1 MPENIK
7 YRKKAVYFLV
17 STIVLCLV
25 AELVLM
31 HRNNKVLQRSIEI
44 QQEAEA
50 VKVNTL
56 DIIRNVHLLDLGIR
70 GYALDQIE
78 SMKSSMDTAFANKE
92 RIFLRVQKSLSFLG
106 YPVQEFNQVRQQT
119 NAYFDFIFGLKK
131 LIDEGRRDEFQKF
144 FVQDRGYIVWRDHR
158 SFSSNVNKFAD
169 QIAGKAE
176 ADYHTAQRNIYL
188 LQVVVLLIVVPTL
201 LYTAYFSN
209 KTVSLAERLKESES
223 ERNNLLQNQNQALER
238 AVHDRTQEILAQNE
252 EIKSQNE
259 EIISHNEHLLTQ
271 QNEIEK
277 QAGLLMQKNA
287 ELEQIRKAISSK
299 NDSLSTEIAR
309 QNQNLSAANKE
320 LLEQNNR
327 LEQFAYIISHN
338 LRAPIARLIG
348 LTSIANAQNVDD
360 TVKILDMIKHASQ
373 ELDTIVKDLT
383 GILSIQRLS
392 PTLYS
397 EIDLNGLV
405 IKVKSILSKE
415 IGETNASV
423 QTELSEPTI
432 YSLRPYIESIFLNL
446 ISNSIKY
453 RHPDRTLRITVR
465 STSQAENIVLHFED
479 NGIGIDLEKN
489 GQNIFNLYKRFHFH
503 VEGKGIGLFLVKT
516 QVEALGGTVRVNSQ
530 IDGGTT
536 FEISFKRI
544 SDKSAKPAT

>member
-1 MPENIK
+1 MPENLK

-17 STIVLCLV
+17 ATIVLCLM

-50 VKVNTL
+50 IKVNTL

-78 SMKSSMDTAFANKE
+78 SMKTPIDTAFANKE
-92 RIFLRVQKSLSFLG
+92 KIFLRVQKSLSFLG
-106 YPVQEFNQVRQQT
+106 YPVQEFNQVREQT
-119 NAYFDFIFGLKK
+119 NAYFDFIVKLKEH
-131 LIDEGRRDEFQKF
+131 IDEGRREEFQRL
-144 FVQDRGYIVWRDHR
+144 FVQDRGYAVWRDHR
-158 SFSSNVNKFAD
+158 SFSININKFAD
-169 QIAGKAE
+169 RIASEAK

-188 LQVVVLLIVVPTL
+188 LQIVALLVVIPTL

-209 KTVSLAERLKESES
+209 KTVSLAEQLKESETQ
-223 ERNNLLQNQNQALER
+223 RNNLLLHQNELLER
-238 AVHDRTQEILAQNE
+238 TVHDRTQEILAQNE

-259 EIISHNEHLLTQ
+259 EIISHNEHLVAQ

-277 QAGLLMQKNA
+277 QASLLIEKNA

-299 NDSLSTEIAR
+299 NDSLSSEVAR
-309 QNQNLSAANKE
+309 QNQHLSAANKE

-348 LTSIANAQNVDD
+348 LTSIANAHDVND
-360 TVKILDMIKHASQ
+360 TVNVLEMIKHASQ

-397 EIDLNGLV
+397 QIDLAGLLAK
-405 IKVKSILSKE
+405 IKSILAKE
-415 IGETNASV
+415 IAETNATIET
-423 QTELSEPTI
+423 QLAEPTL
-432 YSLRPYIESIFLNL
+432 YSLKPYIESIFLNL

-453 RHPDRTLRITVR
+453 RHPDRRLHIAVR
-465 STSQAENIVLHFED
+465 SASQNENIVLHFED
-479 NGIGIDLEKN
+479 NGIGIDLKKN
-489 GQNIFNLYKRFHFH
+489 GENIFSLYKRFHFH

-530 IDGGTT
+530 IDRGTT

-544 SDKSAKPAT
+544 SDKSGNRAS